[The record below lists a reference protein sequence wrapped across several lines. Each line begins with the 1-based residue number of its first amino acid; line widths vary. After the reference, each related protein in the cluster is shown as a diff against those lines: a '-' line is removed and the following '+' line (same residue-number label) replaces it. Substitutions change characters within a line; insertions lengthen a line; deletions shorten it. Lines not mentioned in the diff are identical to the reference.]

1 MSENDGTFVKKVA
14 VVDIGSNSTKI
25 LLAKV
30 NSEGSVFPDQER
42 SFPCRLI
49 SSETIETGEIGSS
62 EVEKLIGVLHH
73 LLEIRPS
80 ILSVSR

>member
-30 NSEGSVFPDQER
+30 NSEGSVF
-42 SFPCRLI
+42 LI
-49 SSETIETGEIGSS
+49 RS
-62 EVEKLIGVLHH
+62 EVFPV
-73 LLEIRPS
+73 
-80 ILSVSR
+80 V